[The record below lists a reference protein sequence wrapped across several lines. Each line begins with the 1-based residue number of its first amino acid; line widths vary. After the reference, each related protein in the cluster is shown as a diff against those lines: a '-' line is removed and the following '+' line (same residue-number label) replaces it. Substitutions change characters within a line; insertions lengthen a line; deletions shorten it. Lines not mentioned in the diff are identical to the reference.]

1 MKKTIVR
8 MFSFLLVA
16 VMMCTAFSGCGKTGG
31 NSSDLSSE
39 TGKLESNISETV
51 SSSSE
56 TNSSENS
63 QTSSNGS
70 GSSKGDKESS
80 KSETSSNNTPTGKVG
95 PYAGAEK
102 YKGQTVKAVLW
113 FVPSASEKASIAAF
127 EKKFGINVEIESTA
141 NDMDIYSTR
150 VAAIIAS
157 GEHCDVTLVQNI
169 NIFNNA
175 KNVLKP
181 LDSIKTFHKDDPALD
196 KEAMDALK
204 VRGKYYSL
212 NVKGSWQTDSE
223 VMYFN
228 SAAFKKRGVKSP
240 KKYYNEGNWNWDTF
254 LKCAKAM
261 TYTENGTNYYGY
273 TATEWYS
280 FASSAGID
288 LVSYN
293 GTEIK
298 SNINNPKLI
307 SAMKFTNELYNK
319 HKVCSPKF
327 YDIQRFCNGTVAM
340 FSNLT
345 YQMTKEQTGFTKL
358 ASGVEIDA
366 VPFPSPKGSKTY
378 TPASYKGFGVMKT
391 SKNPEAAVLFIRWF
405 LDPAND
411 KREYINPNFA
421 KLRKKVSYDSNKVVA
436 WAEGV
441 MNYGSSTTYDTFLF
455 DCGNNADSAQ
465 ISTTM
470 QRYEKIL
477 NNAINKCNRIIKK

>member
-1 MKKTIVR
+1 MKNKIVKI
-8 MFSFLLVA
+8 FSLLLVMC
-16 VMMCTAFSGCGKTGG
+16 MMCSAFVGCGS
-31 NSSDLSSE
+31 NEDVSSDLSSN
-39 TGKLESNISETV
+39 TSDVESDATDTNSED
-51 SSSSE
+51 SSDSSE
-56 TNSSENS
+56 DNKSDISSTTSNKD
-63 QTSSNGS
+63 SSNVS
-70 GSSKGDKESS
+70 
-80 KSETSSNNTPTGKVG
+80 TGNVD
-95 PYAGAEK
+95 PYEGAEK
-102 YKGQTVKAVLW
+102 YRGQTVKAVLW
-113 FVPSASEKASIAAF
+113 FVPSASEKASIEAF

-212 NVKGSWQTDSE
+212 NVKSSWQTDSE

-240 KKYYNEGNWNWDTF
+240 KEYYNEGNWNWDTF
-254 LKCAKAM
+254 LECAKAM

-288 LVSYN
+288 LVDYN

-298 SNINNPKLI
+298 SNINNPTLV
-307 SAMKFTNELYNK
+307 SALKFTNELYNK

-345 YQMTKEQTGFTKL
+345 YQMTKEQTGFTNL
-358 ASGVEIDA
+358 SSGVEVDA

-421 KLRKKVSYDSNKVVA
+421 QLREKVSYDSNKVVA